1 MDQREGGEVTLPSR
15 MFRDPLQVLI
25 DKENAI
31 ENRLKGCKGCSH
43 LSWDASGEDY
53 RQLRSRVESGA
64 QGPLSEIQGT
74 AIVSEESVHFLF

>member
-31 ENRLKGCKGCSH
+31 ENRLKGCKGCRH
-43 LSWDASGEDY
+43 LSWDASGERIIASCD
-53 RQLRSRVESGA
+53 RGLKVGRKGHCPKFKEQQS
-64 QGPLSEIQGT
+64 
-74 AIVSEESVHFLF
+74 

>member
-1 MDQREGGEVTLPSR
+1 MTLPSR

-31 ENRLKGCKGCSH
+31 ENRLKGCK
-43 LSWDASGEDY
+43 DAVIYHGTRAAEDY

-64 QGPLSEIQGT
+64 QGPLSGNSREQQ
-74 AIVSEESVHFLF
+74 S